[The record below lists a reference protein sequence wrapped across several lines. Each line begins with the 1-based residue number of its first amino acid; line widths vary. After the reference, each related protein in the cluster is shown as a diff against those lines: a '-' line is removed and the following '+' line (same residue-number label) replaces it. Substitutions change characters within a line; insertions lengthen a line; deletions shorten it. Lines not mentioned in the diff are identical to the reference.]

1 MYLEIFEDL
10 VKVLHKD
17 YAGYLDKE
25 GCDKPDFYRKKIKE
39 IQAQQKM
46 DDADFVKIVR
56 DYLLDFKDLHISFKY
71 TNKLKQNN
79 KYVGFSVRRYKDTLY
94 VVSNEKENRVK
105 LGDAITALND
115 KSIPELVKI
124 HSRQLMNAK
133 AERENWDS

>member
-1 MYLEIFEDL
+1 MNLEIFEDL

-25 GCDKPDFYRKKIKE
+25 GCDKHDYYRKKIN
-39 IQAQQKM
+39 
-46 DDADFVKIVR
+46 DADFVKIVR
-56 DYLLDFKDLHISFKY
+56 EYLLDFKDLHISFKY

-105 LGDAITALND
+105 LGDAITALNG
-115 KSIPELVKI
+115 
-124 HSRQLMNAK
+124 
-133 AERENWDS
+133 